1 MGRSFAWYQI
11 RLSVKMN
18 ANTKVNVRRRYT
30 SLLNYFGH
38 LFNYVVSHLTL
49 FSTVNFANSDVN
61 TYFIN
66 VAVALPKPC
75 TKPEFKFKTFS
86 SSIRP
91 VMVVTVWWHKCVTIL
106 RSFFVKSQD

>member
-18 ANTKVNVRRRYT
+18 ANTKVNARRRYN

-61 TYFIN
+61 TYFMNVAAALNHALSQNLNLKRFLHQLGLLWWSLYGGIN
-66 VAVALPKPC
+66 V
-75 TKPEFKFKTFS
+75 
-86 SSIRP
+86 
-91 VMVVTVWWHKCVTIL
+91 
-106 RSFFVKSQD
+106 

>member
-11 RLSVKMN
+11 TLSVKMN
-18 ANTKVNVRRRYT
+18 ANTKVNVRRRYN

-66 VAVALPKPC
+66 VAAALNHALSQNLNLKR
-75 TKPEFKFKTFS
+75 FL
-86 SSIRP
+86 RQLGLL
-91 VMVVTVWWHKCVTIL
+91 WWSLYGGINV
-106 RSFFVKSQD
+106 